1 MYVAPWCYKW
11 DWIGYI
17 RVVWGIKQLTG
28 ANKLSIF
35 KGSIL
40 CYFTGEIEV
49 SIGQSWSCIFMFRVR
64 ISLIFEQKIAISL
77 RGKIQTLSCRFALQG
92 FFPPKKCEISKSGGN
107 IFCTLPSAIIDY
119 FIKEFGKMELFL
131 CQKFLMNCRKL
142 SRKVWIIKKME
153 NKIWSW

>member
-1 MYVAPWCYKW
+1 MDWVYPGGGRYK
-11 DWIGYI
+11 
-17 RVVWGIKQLTG
+17 
-28 ANKLSIF
+28 ANYGCKLNSVYS
-35 KGSIL
+35 KGPFSVTSL
-40 CYFTGEIEV
+40 SGEIEV

-92 FFPPKKCEISKSGGN
+92 FIPPKNCEISKSGGN
-107 IFCTLPSAIIDY
+107 IFCIFHSAIIDY